1 MTQRPNMDLARIV
14 LHELKRQPLHR
25 TELEKRTIA
34 KAGTP
39 AAFDNIFRYL
49 VNNCHVQ
56 KNAPKHRAAYVITA
70 KGSKLLEAMEQ

>member
-1 MTQRPNMDLARIV
+1 MNLAKIV

-39 AAFDNIFRYL
+39 AAFDNIFGYL
-49 VNNCHVQ
+49 VKNGHVQ
-56 KNAPKHRAAYVITA
+56 KSTPKHRATYVITA
-70 KGSKLLEAMEQ
+70 KGTKLLEAMEQ